1 MTQQQTRKAHM
12 ARLGEMEKKL
22 AAFRT
27 AVVARQGAEVQQLW
41 ADWQVKEAG
50 LVRVAEEAEAAAA
63 TATERAATARR
74 MYESAQEKSAKRQ
87 KDKAAINKTLSIQAA
102 VIASRDKALLKEQH
116 ALKAE
121 AERLQTELEQSTRRP
136 SPSNPTAA
144 THRAVVHVP
153 PPPRPPFSGGGCGCA
168 GVEVLTAQA
177 QAAEDLRH
185 RTARDPAAAGAPA
198 RHRICPCAA
207 ASNQPCAAG
216 PATLLSSVLPVAAGP
231 VDESERNA
239 SIPSTISV
247 RASVCHSLTLG
258 RSDQP
263 SLTRSRRTLAPR
275 KPGQR

>member
-50 LVRVAEEAEAAAA
+50 LVRLAEEAEAAAA

-87 KDKAAINKTLSIQAA
+87 KEKAAINKTLSIQAA

-121 AERLQTELEQSTRRP
+121 AERLETELEQSTRRP
-136 SPSNPTAA
+136 SPSNP
-144 THRAVVHVP
+144 P
-153 PPPRPPFSGGGCGCA
+153 PPPIVLWCMCLLPPRPPFSGGGCGCA

-198 RHRICPCAA
+198 RTPHRC
-207 ASNQPCAAG
+207 
-216 PATLLSSVLPVAAGP
+216 
-231 VDESERNA
+231 
-239 SIPSTISV
+239 ISV
-247 RASVCHSLTLG
+247 CSCIQPTLCCWPCDILVVRLACRGRAC
-258 RSDQP
+258 
-263 SLTRSRRTLAPR
+263 RRE
-275 KPGQR
+275 

>member
-1 MTQQQTRKAHM
+1 VTQQQTRKAHM

-121 AERLQTELEQSTRRP
+121 AERLETELEQSTRRP
-136 SPSNPTAA
+136 SLPT
-144 THRAVVHVP
+144 P
-153 PPPRPPFSGGGCGCA
+153 PPPPSCCGACPPSPRPPL
-168 GVEVLTAQA
+168 LTA
-177 QAAEDLRH
+177 E
-185 RTARDPAAAGAPA
+185 AAGAQGLKCSRPKP
-198 RHRICPCAA
+198 R
-207 ASNQPCAAG
+207 Q
-216 PATLLSSVLPVAAGP
+216 
-231 VDESERNA
+231 
-239 SIPSTISV
+239 
-247 RASVCHSLTLG
+247 
-258 RSDQP
+258 
-263 SLTRSRRTLAPR
+263 RRT
-275 KPGQR
+275 